1 MILFNI
7 DRINYLLNN
16 HNIPPELITEK
27 KEELSLRRIIQLY
40 LTNQNINDEDIKYV
54 LSFIKNNENFNII
67 LYLSN
72 LEKNILTEISE
83 FSLSYVKQKS
93 N

>member
-1 MILFNI
+1 MEKNFKELMILFNI

-16 HNIPPELITEK
+16 HNIPQELIPEK

-54 LSFIKNNENFNII
+54 ISFIKNNEKINVI
-67 LYLSN
+67 LYMVN
-72 LEKNILTEISE
+72 YNNAIIFGNNKWW
-83 FSLSYVKQKS
+83 
-93 N
+93 